1 MDGSPPG
8 SSTHGDF
15 QARILEWVAISFS
28 RGSSLV
34 GIEPMSPSLAG
45 YPLPLSHW
53 ESPQACIVSGSCR
66 SEVIMGLKTAF
77 CLICDLDPHHP
88 FENLSIKLALTQ
100 VSSEELTPGQGIC
113 SG

>member
-1 MDGSPPG
+1 MSELRLKAG
-8 SSTHGDF
+8 TTK
-15 QARILEWVAISFS
+15 RTKIKIC
-28 RGSSLV
+28 
-34 GIEPMSPSLAG
+34 GIRKKNV
-45 YPLPLSHW
+45 PL
-53 ESPQACIVSGSCR
+53 QTIRR